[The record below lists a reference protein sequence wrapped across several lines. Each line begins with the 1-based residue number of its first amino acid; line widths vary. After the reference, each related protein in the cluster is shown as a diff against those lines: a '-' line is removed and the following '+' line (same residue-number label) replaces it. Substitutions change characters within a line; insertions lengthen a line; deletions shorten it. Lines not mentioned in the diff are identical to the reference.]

1 MSLSPLYSLTLRT
14 RLPPP
19 PLADERTSLGDERR
33 AFEKERELFQQQ
45 QVARRANVLSTDTDA
60 LASRRAET
68 VKAILAATAKA
79 REPTAA
85 PELPTHPLA
94 KAICLARQK
103 ADGTIDAA
111 GVRFLAD
118 FQARLESIRGLIR

>member
-45 QVARRANVLSTDTDA
+45 QVARRANILSTDTDA

-94 KAICLARQK
+94 KAICLAAQK
-103 ADGTIDAA
+103 ANGTIDASDA
-111 GVRFLAD
+111 RWLAE
-118 FQARLESIRGLIR
+118 FSGKLEATRELLR